1 MPREKQDYARIL
13 NTPLVLYYQS
23 IDEMYTSQPNYGT
36 LHIGLS
42 T

>member
-1 MPREKQDYARIL
+1 MPESLIPHWYFIIS
-13 NTPLVLYYQS
+13 T